1 MRSGRWIAAVLIV
14 AACGSPMD
22 DANAV
27 IDAVIER
34 HEVLNEDL
42 IAEAQGIRE
51 RQMEHEVCRQV
62 PGTEPVWWGMRGEV
76 ALSPEDTLI
85 ARNLFQRQRA
95 AARRC
100 AMAFAEI
107 SRLINDVSNMARTV
121 DPDVARADA
130 VNVRRRLAVS
140 DPDRI
145 AQALE
150 AADTLLE
157 RFEGLLLVLD
167 PTIVLRADGGV
178 LARNFEDYE
187 GARSEREEAT
197 DASLAEL
204 EAALAEYNETGSE
217 LLRMREAALV
227 R

>member
-27 IDAVIER
+27 IDAVLER
-34 HEVLNEDL
+34 YEVLNEDL

-51 RQMEHEVCRQV
+51 RQMEHQQCLQV
-62 PGTEPVWWGMRGEV
+62 PETEPVWWGLRGGI
-76 ALSPEDTLI
+76 ALSPEDTSI
-85 ARNLFQRQRA
+85 ARDLLQRQRA
-95 AARRC
+95 AALRC
-100 AMAFAEI
+100 TRAFAAI
-107 SRLINDVSNMARTV
+107 SRLINDVYNMARAV
-121 DPDVARADA
+121 DPDAARVDA
-130 VNVRRRLAVS
+130 VNVRRRLAAS

-150 AADTLLE
+150 AADTLIE

-167 PTIVLRADGGV
+167 PTMVLRADGGV

-217 LLRMREAALV
+217 LLRMREAAV
-227 R
+227 AR